1 MNISKLNIDKIVIHQ
16 IHQRNNED
24 GSKIE
29 PTRGSSFINFD
40 IEALQGF
47 KSRIIDALGDGSKAV
62 KMQIKEHGEDYVP
75 YIATNLIDKDG
86 EDFIDGTYSIAHKL
100 ADAQTKRSIPGG
112 IIVIFSGDY
121 SVNKRKFIGIIKAD
135 IYSAYEKIIDKK
147 TGQISLKFVEEI
159 LLTPSTKLYKTAG
172 FFQSSNTSDKSDLNK
187 SWDIMISDYQI
198 SKSDG
203 KAAAQYFYQ
212 HFLGCGY
219 PETSART
226 TKNFYEKTSEFL
238 NDLDVSEE
246 EKNVLKNAL
255 ITYLKH
261 EKSDVISAKDYAER
275 FFDDDVKD
283 LYLEY
288 AYESGIPQTSF
299 TRDNEHIESK
309 LKIRKLNFSK
319 NIKITAPSEVFKDH
333 IVIES
338 TLGDFDTDGKPY
350 KWTTILIK
358 DKIVLQE

>member
-1 MNISKLNIDKIVIHQ
+1 MKISKLNIDKIIIHQ
-16 IHQRNNED
+16 IHQRDEE
-24 GSKIE
+24 GIKIE
-29 PTRGSSFINFD
+29 PTRGSSFIKFD
-40 IEALQGF
+40 DDALQGF
-47 KSRIIDALGDGSKAV
+47 KSRVIDALGDGSKAV
-62 KMQIKEHGEDYVP
+62 KMQIKEQGKDYVP
-75 YIATNLIDKDG
+75 YISTTLVDKEG
-86 EDFIDGTYSIAHKL
+86 EDYIDATYTIANRL
-100 ADAQTKRSIPGG
+100 ADAQTRRAIPGG
-112 IIVIFSGDY
+112 IVVIFSGDY

-135 IYSAYEKIIDKK
+135 IHSAYEKVIDKN

-172 FFQSSNTSDKSDLNK
+172 FFQSTNSLDNTDLNE
-187 SWDIMISDYQI
+187 SWDVMISDYQI

-212 HFLGCGY
+212 NFLGCGY

-238 NDLDVSEE
+238 NELDVSEE
-246 EKNVLKNAL
+246 KKNVLKNAL
-255 ITYLKH
+255 VTYLKH

-275 FFDDDVKD
+275 FFDDDMKD

-288 AYESGIPQTSF
+288 ANESGIPQTSF

-309 LKIRKLNFSK
+309 LKTRKLNFSK
-319 NIKITAPSEVFKDH
+319 NIKITAPAEVFKSH

-338 TLGDFDTDGKPY
+338 TIGELDKDGKPAE
-350 KWTTILIK
+350 WTTILIK
-358 DKIVLQE
+358 DKITLQE